1 MMRILNFGSLNIDYV
16 YSVDHMVREGETLA
30 SGGMTVNPGG
40 KGLNQSIALSRAGA
54 KVCHAGL
61 IGEDGGFLKKLLRQ
75 NGVDVSR
82 VRDCP
87 GKNGHAIIQVDRQ
100 SGRNCILL
108 YGGSNQSMTKA
119 FAAEALEGFGAEDML
134 LLQNEINE
142 LDAIIDL
149 AYAKGMRIVLNPSPY
164 NDRIERCDL
173 SKVSCFLINEVEGA
187 QISGGREDPE
197 EILDAIRAKY
207 PVAEVVLT
215 LGDRGAVYMREGE
228 RVKQRAYRVPAV
240 DTTAAG
246 DTFTGYFLTA
256 MAEGRRADEAMDLA
270 SRASAISVMRRGAA
284 PSIPTRTEVESYG
297 LEQEE
302 KA

>member
-61 IGEDGGFLKKLLRQ
+61 IGEDGGFLKELLRQ

-108 YGGSNQSMTKA
+108 YGGSNQRMTKA

-134 LLQNEINE
+134 LLQNE
-142 LDAIIDL
+142 
-149 AYAKGMRIVLNPSPY
+149 
-164 NDRIERCDL
+164 
-173 SKVSCFLINEVEGA
+173 INEVEGA

-228 RVKQRAYRVPAV
+228 RVKQRAYRVAAV

-284 PSIPTRTEVESYG
+284 PSIPTRKEVESYG